1 MRFRRRPQLT
11 GGSETARTICQNATE
26 QAFNPREEMMT
37 HGLKPCL
44 LSVALL
50 CALGSVAYPQNPP
63 RALPPGAQNNPAQPT
78 PAATPRTVQGFVP
91 LTDQMLRSPK
101 PEDWLMLRGNYQGWG
116 YSPLEQINKTN
127 VKNLQLVWARVM
139 EPGINESTP
148 LVYNG
153 VMYLGNSNDVVQA
166 IDATNGDLIWEYR
179 RPLPEASTFH
189 AMHGQ
194 RKRSMALYGDRVY
207 LATWDNFIVALDART
222 GQVAWQTNRGGD
234 YYVSNAT
241 GPIVVNGIVVAGSTC
256 QVAPHGCYV
265 TGHDA
270 KTGEELWRN
279 TMIPRPGTPGDETRA
294 GSPFETRWMTGV
306 WGQLTYDPELDLVFY
321 GSSAVGPASE
331 TQRNMPGATM
341 TGTNTRFAV
350 KPKTGEVVWRHQ
362 VLPRDNWD
370 QECTFEMM
378 IINTPVNPS
387 ATDMLSVNP
396 NARRGPRKTLT
407 GVPCKTGIAWSFDAA
422 TGEFL
427 WARATTEQNIVAR
440 IDPKGLVTVNEN
452 AVLKEVGKTY
462 HVCPTYNGGRD
473 WPQGAYNPKANVMYV
488 PLSNLCIDST
498 SRADRGPAPQF
509 VYNTTNVG
517 KFATGKDKVGRIDAI
532 SVETGRTLW
541 SWETRVSN
549 YSPILATGGGLLFN
563 GSMDRYLRALD
574 ADSGQVLWQTR
585 LPSQAVGG
593 AVTYSINGRQYIA
606 IAAGGGPI
614 AALGVGLTPE
624 ADTASGSNA
633 MYVFAL
639 PQ

>member
-1 MRFRRRPQLT
+1 MRW
-11 GGSETARTICQNATE
+11 TIKE
-26 QAFNPREEMMT
+26 
-37 HGLKPCL
+37 CL
-44 LSVALL
+44 LSAALL
-50 CALGSVAYPQNPP
+50 CALVSTGN
-63 RALPPGAQNNPAQPT
+63 AQAT
-78 PAATPRTVQGFVP
+78 STPRTVPNFVP
-91 LTDQMLRSPK
+91 VTDQMMRAPK
-101 PEDWLMLRGNYQGWG
+101 PEDWMMHRGNYQAWG
-116 YSPLEQINKTN
+116 YSPLDQINKTN
-127 VKNLQLVWARVM
+127 VKGLQLVWARVM
-139 EPGINESTP
+139 EPGINEMTP

-153 VMYLGNSNDVVQA
+153 VMYLGNPGDVIQA

-179 RPLPEASTFH
+179 HPLP
-189 AMHGQ
+189 AMTSFRSNHGQ
-194 RKRSMALYGDRVY
+194 RKRAIALSGDHVY
-207 LATWDNFIVALDART
+207 FVTWDNFVVALEART
-222 GQVAWQTNRGGD
+222 GKLAWQTNRGGD
-234 YYVSNAT
+234 FYVSNST
-241 GPIVVNGIVVAGSTC
+241 GPIVVGGVVVAGSTC

-279 TMIPRPGTPGDETRA
+279 TMIPRPGQPGDETWA
-294 GSPFETRWMTGV
+294 GSPFESRWMTGV

-378 IINTPVNPS
+378 VINSPVNPD
-387 ATDMLSVNP
+387 ANAAGMLAVNP
-396 NARRGPRKTLT
+396 DARRGPRMTLT
-407 GVPCKTGIAWSFDAA
+407 GVPCKTCIAWSFDAA
-422 TGEFL
+422 NGEFL
-427 WARATTEQNIVAR
+427 WAKPTTEQNLVAR
-440 IDPKGLVTVNEN
+440 IDPKGLVTVNED

-462 HVCPTYNGGRD
+462 HMCPTYGGGRD

-541 SWETRVSN
+541 TWETRVSN
-549 YSPILATGGGLLFN
+549 YSPILATGGR
-563 GSMDRYLRALD
+563 S
-574 ADSGQVLWQTR
+574 
-585 LPSQAVGG
+585 
-593 AVTYSINGRQYIA
+593 
-606 IAAGGGPI
+606 
-614 AALGVGLTPE
+614 E
-624 ADTASGSNA
+624 
-633 MYVFAL
+633 
-639 PQ
+639 